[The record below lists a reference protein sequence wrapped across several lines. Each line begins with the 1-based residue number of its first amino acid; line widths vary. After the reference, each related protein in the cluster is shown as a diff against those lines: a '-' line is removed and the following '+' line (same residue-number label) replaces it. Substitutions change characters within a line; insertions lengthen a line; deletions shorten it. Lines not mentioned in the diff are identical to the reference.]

1 MLRAMSIDWK
11 QLALVVTG
19 SAGALTYLFL
29 MILVVGHRRRREFE
43 RVLFFLALA
52 MFLVYSG
59 SLLQI
64 QIDSNA
70 FNAPT
75 YAAQFAE
82 VLILAGLLFAP
93 GLIWHVHRAYAVSRP
108 DLSQS
113 VVGSGFWPAV
123 LVYAPVPVLALF
135 WWILSDR
142 FDLDSAPTLVYVWLF
157 LALAAFALPTLR
169 GALTNWKFAKSATS
183 LGPAAR
189 TEARLHR
196 FLAGNE
202 AALFVCLIAFAP
214 LSSSSTANQALGYA
228 IFLLGWLPGAAI
240 VYAIVRYDFFEISVQ
255 RNLVYAVSAAF
266 LALIY
271 LTIVR
276 RVSVWLEPVFP
287 PEGTAAI
294 LLFTSLI
301 FFEPLQRIAN
311 RVLLKR
317 TQEQMQKL
325 QSLSGELQ
333 STAREGNVG
342 KFLAFAAGRVRGDF
356 QLECV
361 RIALTSGDEASA
373 KIQSAI
379 IEGKRPVW
387 AGQPLRMELGKK
399 GAEIGHIEAT
409 PVGSLISGETRA
421 ALEFLAEQL
430 PAHIAL
436 SRAVEQ
442 KLELE
447 RELAERER
455 LALVGQMTAS
465 ISHTLKNPLGSM
477 KTVLQVQ
484 LENPALDESTRSDL
498 AIVLAELERLNSKV
512 NELLSFAR
520 PPVVASGTQ
529 QPVNLSQSVIRT
541 VELLKRDAERRSC
554 GIVLADSTTGAT
566 VRGTEEALADILA
579 NLIVN
584 AIEISPAGSEI
595 AVQVAAADGHVSIC
609 VVDDGPGIPAEQQA
623 RLFQPFFTTKPGGTG
638 LGLATVARR
647 AAELGGTASCESPIA
662 NERGAKFTVRLP
674 IASG

>member
-1 MLRAMSIDWK
+1 MPRAMSIDWK

-43 RVLFFLALA
+43 RVLFFFSLA
-52 MFLVYSG
+52 MFLLYAAA
-59 SLLQI
+59 LLLI
-64 QIDSNA
+64 QVESNLA
-70 FNAPT
+70 NAPRH
-75 YAAQFAE
+75 AALFAE
-82 VLILAGLLFAP
+82 RLMWAGLLLLP
-93 GLIWHVHRAYAVSRP
+93 GLTWHVHTAYAASRP
-108 DLSQS
+108 DLSDS
-113 VVGSGFWPAV
+113 KARPGIWVIVSA
-123 LVYAPVPVLALF
+123 YAPLPVLALA
-135 WWILSDR
+135 WWGLSGRVDSH
-142 FDLDSAPTLVYVWLF
+142 LDFENAWFVLAFAAIGLPLLF
-157 LALAAFALPTLR
+157 VALANLKFSRRATALSPRSGPER
-169 GALTNWKFAKSATS
+169 G
-183 LGPAAR
+183 
-189 TEARLHR
+189 EARFYA
-196 FLAGNE
+196 FLAGTE
-202 AALFVCLIAFAP
+202 IAIVVALIAWPILSADWLGYSLFVLGCVPGLAIA
-214 LSSSSTANQALGYA
+214 
-228 IFLLGWLPGAAI
+228 
-240 VYAIVRYDFFEISVQ
+240 YAIVRYDFFEISVQ

-301 FFEPLQRIAN
+301 FFEPLQRVAN
-311 RVLLKR
+311 RVLLRR
-317 TQEQMQKL
+317 TREQMQKL

-342 KFLAFAAGRVRGDF
+342 RFLAFAAGRIRDDF

-361 RIALTSGDEASA
+361 RIALTGGDEASA
-373 KIQSAI
+373 KAQNAI
-379 IEGKRPVW
+379 IDGKRPAW
-387 AGQPLRMELGKK
+387 AGQPVRMELGKK

-409 PVGSLISGETRA
+409 PAGSLISGETRA

-436 SRAVEQ
+436 CRAVEQ
-442 KLELE
+442 KLDLE

-455 LALVGQMTAS
+455 LVLVGQMTAS

-484 LENPALDESTRSDL
+484 LENPALDAGTRGDL
-498 AIVLAELERLNSKV
+498 AIVLEELERLNSKV

-529 QPVNLSQSVIRT
+529 QPVNLSQSVAHT

-554 GIVLADSTTGAT
+554 GIVLSDSTSGAT
-566 VRGTEEALADILA
+566 VRGTEEALTDILS
-579 NLIVN
+579 NLMVN
-584 AIEISPAGSEI
+584 AIEMSPAGSEI
-595 AVQVAAADGHVSIC
+595 AVQLAAADGHVSIC
-609 VVDDGPGIPAEQQA
+609 VVDDGPGIPADQQA

-647 AAELGGTASCESPIA
+647 AADLGGTANCESPVA
-662 NERGAKFTVRLP
+662 NGRGAKFTVRLP
-674 IASG
+674 IASS